1 MSIKPLSTDCPNYRK
16 ISSLPFVGKISCPT
30 VVSSFFSS
38 FFSPFNPYSDE
49 PSAPSIFLNE
59 GNKGIINQITNFGKT
74 LERYHPGK
82 IRIVLDEF
90 TEKYEEAKENLPSLK
105 DTHRETLEEFNKKYN
120 KLLLIELPNEQKNK
134 IETSFNKFSEKF
146 KALINAYDPEKI
158 KEAYGLLDAFNETIM
173 QSNQLYIGLG
183 KVVGYIENKHLFLQT
198 FKEQLNSIILLKEQF
213 NPNLEDQGFSQIT
226 KKAANRARLLDLIA
240 DVNTI
245 ILKTLIPE
253 TSLKTIG
260 KNHYV
265 KKELLE
271 TILQKSEEVTSFMQ
285 THIEKHRKTVFKKI
299 RVYLNDDTSS
309 FEDLQKKLE
318 RLPNDKKA
326 QDLLLDLKKMRF
338 YLKDDAPRSSC
349 NALKEELGRLLKE
362 QSYLFTKREKI
373 ALDCLLEELSVI
385 SSGKRF
391 NKEDLQE
398 QLNQCREIIKEL
410 IPKETIFSKT
420 TVSLAKLGISL
431 MKGHIPPNECK
442 HSINLLNKF
451 IEDPK
456 VSFKGNE
463 RKKFLDLKEAL
474 LQEAISLDP
483 NQLIPRKE
491 ISTLQIQECLKL
503 IQEIEKRPP
512 SKEGSKLAIEQELQK
527 LAKHATNLSFM
538 MFIDKKFFNPS
549 RDSLFYR
556 NIIQK
561 SEELES
567 CPKQLFLNELKMQ
580 GFSTWKIVAA
590 RICFFVT
597 KHLGIE
603 SYIHKTISRTISNY
617 SKMIYQKLDQ
627 ECTHDQFHALSQKI
641 VENATIYFHLLG
653 SAILNAKKDAQRFPN
668 PEQITILI
676 VNQLLSS
683 NLGDNEAPLKDLNL
697 QDLYSKLIDD
707 LVEKSE
713 SSLLKWIVSY
723 LDKQDLISSIIE
735 TSIDSLLKPAPNGN
749 ASTLDL
755 LIRDSLRILYKKLQQ
770 LEEEEEQ
777 VLPPNS
783 LAEELA
789 EKLMHSLNEYRD
801 AQQMASSTK
810 IAVARANFMSELR
823 KHSPKLDGILD
834 RQVKNYEQINY
845 NAALLL
851 DFQKT
856 QVLQEKDK
864 EALFILP
871 VLRDKIMTP
880 LNMIDHLLPHV
891 SSENTTQENTVSIT
905 EVLSDKTHAFIRD
918 KVDHVIKE
926 KVTLALTK
934 LLAAPP
940 SEESLYDWIYQ
951 GLALTNQAIERPK
964 ENKEKQEAVKEEI
977 TELLSDI
984 SISIANTVPAIA
996 IKDFTKMEHLSP
1008 LLAGKIP
1015 YDVAALISPV
1025 IQGRLQNIIGL
1036 ATEKALYQPEL
1047 MVQLGRR
1054 IILPVTTF

>member
-49 PSAPSIFLNE
+49 PSVPSIFLNE

-158 KEAYGLLDAFNETIM
+158 KEAYDLLDAFNETVM

-183 KVVGYIENKHLFLQT
+183 KVVIYIQSKYLFLQT

-240 DVNTI
+240 DVNT

-318 RLPNDKKA
+318 RLPNDKNA

-373 ALDCLLEELSVI
+373 ALDCLLEKLSVI

-410 IPKETIFSKT
+410 VPKETIFSQIT
-420 TVSLAKLGISL
+420 ASLSKLGIFL
-431 MKGHIPPNECK
+431 IKK
-442 HSINLLNKF
+442 SIAPDEHKRLIALLNEFTKN
-451 IEDPK
+451 PK
-456 VSFKGNE
+456 ISFKENE
-463 RKKFLDLKEAL
+463 KEKFLDLKEAL
-474 LQEAISLDP
+474 SFDPSQPIPEEKVSALQP
-483 NQLIPRKE
+483 K
-491 ISTLQIQECLKL
+491 ECLELVKK
-503 IQEIEKRPP
+503 IEKRPP

-538 MFIDKKFFNPS
+538 MFIDKTFFHPT

-561 SEELES
+561 SEELKS
-567 CPKQLFLNELKMQ
+567 CPKQLFLDELKMQ
-580 GFSTWKIVAA
+580 GFSTWKIAAA

-597 KHLGIE
+597 KHLRIE
-603 SYIHKTISRTISNY
+603 SYIHKTIFRTISNY
-617 SKMIYQKLDQ
+617 SKKIYQ
-627 ECTHDQFHALSQKI
+627 ECTHDQFHDLSQKI

>member
-1 MSIKPLSTDCPNYRK
+1 MPVKPLSTDCPNYRK
-16 ISSLPFVGKISCPT
+16 ISFTPFTGKISCPT

-59 GNKGIINQITNFGKT
+59 GNKGIINQITNFSKT

-158 KEAYGLLDAFNETIM
+158 KEAYDLLDAFNETVM

-183 KVVGYIENKHLFLQT
+183 KVVGYIESKHLFLQT

-245 ILKTLIPE
+245 LKTLIPE
-253 TSLKTIG
+253 ASLKTIG

-362 QSYLFTKREKI
+362 QSYLFTKREKM
-373 ALDCLLEELSVI
+373 ALDCLLEKLSVI
-385 SSGKRF
+385 SNGKHF

-398 QLNQCREIIKEL
+398 RLNQCREIIKKL
-410 IPKETIFSKT
+410 VPKETIFSQIT
-420 TVSLAKLGISL
+420 ASLSKLGIFL
-431 MKGHIPPNECK
+431 IKKNIAPDEHKRLID
-442 HSINLLNKF
+442 LLNEFTKN
-451 IEDPK
+451 PK
-456 VSFKGNE
+456 ISFKENE
-463 RKKFLDLKEAL
+463 KEKFLDLKEAL
-474 LQEAISLDP
+474 SFDPSQPIPEEKVSALQP
-483 NQLIPRKE
+483 K
-491 ISTLQIQECLKL
+491 ECLELVKK
-503 IQEIEKRPP
+503 IEKRPP

-538 MFIDKKFFNPS
+538 MFLDKAFFHPT

-561 SEELES
+561 SEELKS

-580 GFSTWKIVAA
+580 GFSIWKIAAA
-590 RICFFVT
+590 RVFFFVA
-597 KHLGIE
+597 KHFRIE

-617 SKMIYQKLDQ
+617 SKTIYQKLDQ
-627 ECTHDQFHALSQKI
+627 EGTHDQFHTLSQKI
-641 VENATIYFHLLG
+641 VENATIYFHLL
-653 SAILNAKKDAQRFPN
+653 SSSILN
-668 PEQITILI
+668 
-676 VNQLLSS
+676 
-683 NLGDNEAPLKDLNL
+683 
-697 QDLYSKLIDD
+697 
-707 LVEKSE
+707 
-713 SSLLKWIVSY
+713 
-723 LDKQDLISSIIE
+723 
-735 TSIDSLLKPAPNGN
+735 
-749 ASTLDL
+749 
-755 LIRDSLRILYKKLQQ
+755 
-770 LEEEEEQ
+770 
-777 VLPPNS
+777 
-783 LAEELA
+783 
-789 EKLMHSLNEYRD
+789 
-801 AQQMASSTK
+801 
-810 IAVARANFMSELR
+810 
-823 KHSPKLDGILD
+823 
-834 RQVKNYEQINY
+834 
-845 NAALLL
+845 
-851 DFQKT
+851 
-856 QVLQEKDK
+856 
-864 EALFILP
+864 
-871 VLRDKIMTP
+871 
-880 LNMIDHLLPHV
+880 
-891 SSENTTQENTVSIT
+891 
-905 EVLSDKTHAFIRD
+905 
-918 KVDHVIKE
+918 
-926 KVTLALTK
+926 
-934 LLAAPP
+934 
-940 SEESLYDWIYQ
+940 
-951 GLALTNQAIERPK
+951 
-964 ENKEKQEAVKEEI
+964 
-977 TELLSDI
+977 
-984 SISIANTVPAIA
+984 
-996 IKDFTKMEHLSP
+996 
-1008 LLAGKIP
+1008 
-1015 YDVAALISPV
+1015 
-1025 IQGRLQNIIGL
+1025 
-1036 ATEKALYQPEL
+1036 
-1047 MVQLGRR
+1047 
-1054 IILPVTTF
+1054 